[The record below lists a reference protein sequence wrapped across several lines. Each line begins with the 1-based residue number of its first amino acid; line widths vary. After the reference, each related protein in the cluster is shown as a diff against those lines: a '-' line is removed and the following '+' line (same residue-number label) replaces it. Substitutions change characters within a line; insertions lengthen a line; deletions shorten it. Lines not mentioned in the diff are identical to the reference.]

1 MFSVVLVNL
10 LITIVFL
17 VSLLDYYSLS
27 DYYYYYSLL
36 DYYSCIFIRLL
47 LEWYATPEKNTWGAI
62 AANCS
67 VMGFITDKQFK
78 LFAVGNEL
86 EINPNNFQS
95 SALCS
100 ANTKKFKYSISPFHS
115 QDLKVNSPNQNHTF
129 CANWSWEI
137 WSYIKPTILIMFF
150 ILVTRLPSKL

>member
-1 MFSVVLVNL
+1 MFSVILVNW

-17 VSLLDYYSLS
+17 VSLL

-36 DYYSCIFIRLL
+36 DYYSCIFIILL

-78 LFAVGNEL
+78 LFAVGNKF

-95 SALCS
+95 SALC
-100 ANTKKFKYSISPFHS
+100 TMQIQKKFKYSISPFHS

-129 CANWSWEI
+129 CADWSWEI
-137 WSYIKPTILIMFF
+137 WSYIKPTILIIFF
-150 ILVTRLPSKL
+150 ILVIRLPSKL

>member
-1 MFSVVLVNL
+1 MFSVVLVNW

-17 VSLLDYYSLS
+17 VSLL

-86 EINPNNFQS
+86 EINPNNF
-95 SALCS
+95 
-100 ANTKKFKYSISPFHS
+100 
-115 QDLKVNSPNQNHTF
+115 
-129 CANWSWEI
+129 
-137 WSYIKPTILIMFF
+137 
-150 ILVTRLPSKL
+150 